1 MGGAFG
7 CYARARGVRKR
18 ARLST
23 PIAIVPRDPLFRIA
37 LIVRVVEPSPLHGL
51 IRAVLVGRLL
61 PVVFSTERRDCMICT
76 VPRTGSTR
84 ERERCVP
91 CVQLPSKHA
100 TPFARARTPQEA
112 ERLVNRAF

>member
-23 PIAIVPRDPLFRIA
+23 PIAIVPRDLLFRIA

-61 PVVFSTERRDCMICT
+61 PVVFSTERRDYMICT

-84 ERERCVP
+84 QREGCAVRSMAE
-91 CVQLPSKHA
+91 QTRHA
-100 TPFARARTPQEA
+100 FGAGKESPGGREIGQQSF
-112 ERLVNRAF
+112 